1 MEKIIIKSMK
11 KVFLEELNE
20 LENELNEILKKYG
33 VKTTDELKNKISC
46 GEIKEEDIKEDLEK
60 INFLEK
66 NINRIMK
73 CLREIN
79 VKSL

>member
-1 MEKIIIKSMK
+1 MEKMIIKSMK

-20 LENELNEILKKYG
+20 LENELNEILKKYNA
-33 VKTTDELKNKISC
+33 KTIDEFKNKISN
-46 GEIKEEDIKEDLEK
+46 GEIKGKEVEEDLEK
-60 INFLEK
+60 IKVLEE
-66 NINRIMK
+66 NINKIMK

>member
-1 MEKIIIKSMK
+1 MEKLIINSMK

-20 LENELNEILKKYG
+20 LENELNEILKKYNA
-33 VKTTDELKNKISC
+33 KTINELKNKIFS
-46 GEIKEEDIKEDLEK
+46 GEIKDEKIKEDLEK
-60 INFLEK
+60 IEFLEE
-66 NINRIMK
+66 NINKVMK

>member
-1 MEKIIIKSMK
+1 MEKLIIKSMK

-33 VKTTDELKNKISC
+33 VKTTDELKNKISS

>member
-1 MEKIIIKSMK
+1 MEKLIIKSMK

-20 LENELNEILKKYG
+20 LENELNEILKKYD
-33 VKTTDELKNKISC
+33 VNSVDELKNKIFN
-46 GEIKEEDIKEDLEK
+46 GEIKYEEIKEDLEK
-60 INFLEK
+60 INDLER
-66 NINRIMK
+66 NINKIMK

>member
-1 MEKIIIKSMK
+1 MEKLIIKSMK

-20 LENELNEILKKYG
+20 LESELNEILKKYN
-33 VKTTDELKNKISC
+33 VKTINELKNKIST
-46 GEIKEEDIKEDLEK
+46 GKIKEHEIKNDLEK
-60 INFLEK
+60 IEVLEK
-66 NINRIMK
+66 NINKIMK